1 MFGKKIFVGIVIFVI
16 LIILAR
22 NIYAASVPM
31 SSNIIVIDKKSS
43 ANQKIN
49 SIESDI
55 NEGFIIVNVFLAL
68 INALVLIVN
77 KKKFSKKCFISIFS
91 LIILSI
97 IIDYIFDV
105 TFPRGGMLGGY
116 ETDRIRSHEPVFAL
130 ILQIVISISII
141 LKLRKGKNQPK
152 CEKV

>member
-77 KKKFSKKCFISIFS
+77 KKKFSKKCFISILS

-105 TFPRGGMLGGY
+105 TSPRGGMLGGY
-116 ETDRIRSHEPVFAL
+116 EPDRIKSHEPVFAL
-130 ILQIVISISII
+130 ILQIAISISLIF
-141 LKLRKGKNQPK
+141 KLRKGKNQPK
-152 CEKV
+152 CEKA